1 LPRPGESILPYFRP
15 GPATGPDV
23 APEAT
28 FGVYLVAWTRTGG
41 GAVRVIVTGRADG
54 AFLSRVV
61 IEDPSGACV
70 TDKFRLYGPDL
81 DPDALWADIER
92 IVAAIAEHIP
102 DAARAPLVT
111 VYSDFCAVD
120 VELEAAKAD
129 ALAAGLLEQVL
140 VH

>member
-1 LPRPGESILPYFRP
+1 M
-15 GPATGPDV
+15 
-23 APEAT
+23 

-41 GAVRVIVTGRADG
+41 GAVRVIVTGRPDG

-61 IEDPSGACV
+61 IEEASGACV

-102 DAARAPLVT
+102 DAAPRDPLVT
-111 VYSDFCAVD
+111 TYLDFLAVD
-120 VELEAAKAD
+120 VELGAAKAD
-129 ALAAGLLEQVL
+129 ALAAGLLEAVM